1 MELLLQINSYLYYP
15 ILIIILI
22 GAGLYFT
29 VRTGFLQISLF
40 RESLRVLKEKP
51 HDGEVSSFQALMIST
66 ASRVGTGNIVGV
78 AQAICLGGYGAV
90 FWMWLIALI
99 GGSSAF
105 IESTLA
111 QIYKRKGED
120 GSSYGGPSYYIEI
133 ALGSRF
139 FGVLFAIFLILTYA
153 VGFNMLASFNMTD
166 SFRVYD
172 FFVEGQTSWIIGA
185 CLALVA
191 GYCILGGG
199 KRIIKAT
206 STLVPL
212 MGVLFVAMALFMII
226 RHIHFMPV
234 VFKNIFSDA
243 FNFQAIFGGLAGS
256 ALVHGIKRGLYSN
269 EAGMGSAPNAAAAA
283 DVSHPV
289 KQGLV
294 QMFSVFLD
302 TLVICSATAF
312 MAMAS
317 GVEASPELAGAAY
330 VQESLSTVFG
340 HYGYIFITLSLTL
353 FAFTTLL
360 GNLYYVDSCLTY
372 LNKKTPSKTFMLVYR
387 LIAIA
392 LIFFGSSL
400 KMDFAW
406 NIADFLMALMVLV
419 NIPAIL
425 LLGNQAIAALNDY
438 KKQAKAGLDP
448 HFVGSHIGIDE
459 SKLDY
464 WK

>member
-1 MELLLQINSYLYYP
+1 
-15 ILIIILI
+15 
-22 GAGLYFT
+22 
-29 VRTGFLQISLF
+29 
-40 RESLRVLKEKP
+40 
-51 HDGEVSSFQALMIST
+51 
-66 ASRVGTGNIVGV
+66 
-78 AQAICLGGYGAV
+78 
-90 FWMWLIALI
+90 
-99 GGSSAF
+99 
-105 IESTLA
+105 
-111 QIYKRKGED
+111 
-120 GSSYGGPSYYIEI
+120 
-133 ALGSRF
+133 
-139 FGVLFAIFLILTYA
+139 
-153 VGFNMLASFNMTD
+153 
-166 SFRVYD
+166 
-172 FFVEGQTSWIIGA
+172 
-185 CLALVA
+185 
-191 GYCILGGG
+191 
-199 KRIIKAT
+199 
-206 STLVPL
+206 
-212 MGVLFVAMALFMII
+212 
-226 RHIHFMPV
+226 
-234 VFKNIFSDA
+234 
-243 FNFQAIFGGLAGS
+243 
-256 ALVHGIKRGLYSN
+256 
-269 EAGMGSAPNAAAAA
+269 
-283 DVSHPV
+283 
-289 KQGLV
+289 
-294 QMFSVFLD
+294 
-302 TLVICSATAF
+302 

-392 LIFFGSSL
+392 LIFLGSSL